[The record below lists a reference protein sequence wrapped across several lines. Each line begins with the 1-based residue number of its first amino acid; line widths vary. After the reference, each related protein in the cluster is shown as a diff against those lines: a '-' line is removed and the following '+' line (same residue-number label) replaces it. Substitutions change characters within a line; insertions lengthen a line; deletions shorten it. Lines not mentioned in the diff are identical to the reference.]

1 MKESNKGD
9 YFVGES
15 VSIADIFVFDIME
28 AVHSLVDDAY
38 DNYENIKK
46 FMKHFESLKE
56 YKNFAE
62 SDRRNPKV

>member
-28 AVHSLVDDAY
+28 TVHSLVDDAY

-56 YKNFAE
+56 YKNFVE
-62 SDRRNPKV
+62 SDRRNLKA